1 MERPPRTVEY
11 ICLQC
16 GTQGSIHAEADG
28 EESNRGGGHSLKCPK
43 CGSTVLYLE
52 RETADEAQRSVPV
65 EKN

>member
-28 EESNRGGGHSLKCPK
+28 EESNGEGGLSLRCPR
-43 CGSTVLYLE
+43 CGGAVLYLE
-52 RETADEAQRSVPV
+52 RKAADECQKSVPV
-65 EKN
+65 EKR